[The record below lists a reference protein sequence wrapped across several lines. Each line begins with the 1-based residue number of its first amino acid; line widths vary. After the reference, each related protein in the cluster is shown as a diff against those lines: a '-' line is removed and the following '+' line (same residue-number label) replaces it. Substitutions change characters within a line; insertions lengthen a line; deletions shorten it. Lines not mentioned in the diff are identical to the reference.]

1 MRRRRRDFYWT
12 EERREELREKARQG
26 MTLQQIADEIG
37 VSRQRAAQLTGA
49 VRPMREWNKTYSVY
63 QGIDNWM
70 KYNRVTYVML
80 GDMLGYAPGAS
91 SSGNLARRLMGE
103 VMLSKDIIDDILE
116 VTGMTYEEA
125 FKERKENSK

>member
-12 EERREELREKARQG
+12 EERREELREKARRG

-103 VMLSKDIIDDILE
+103 VMLSKDLIDDILE

>member
-1 MRRRRRDFYWT
+1 MKQRRRDFYWN
-12 EERREELREKARQG
+12 EERCEELREKARQG

-49 VRPMREWNKTYSVY
+49 VRPMKQWNKQYSIFP
-63 QGIDNWM
+63 GIDSWM
-70 KYNRVTYVML
+70 KFNRVTYTMF
-80 GDMLGYAPGAS
+80 GKMLGYAPGAS
-91 SSGNLARRLMGE
+91 ASNNLARRLMGE
-103 VMLSKDIIDDILE
+103 AMLNKSLIDDILE